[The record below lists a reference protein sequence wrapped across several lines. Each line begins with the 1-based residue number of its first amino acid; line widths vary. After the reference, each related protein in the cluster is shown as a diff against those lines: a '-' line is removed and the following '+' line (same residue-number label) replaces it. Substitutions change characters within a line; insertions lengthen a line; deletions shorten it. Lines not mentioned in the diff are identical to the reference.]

1 MKNQTRISLFN
12 LETRLLREQLIEFI
26 KILKGTENV
35 QYSIRFSL
43 NTNYTRNNSIKP
55 VSQQYRM
62 VL

>member
-55 VSQQYRM
+55 ILQQYRM